1 MNDLYQAQRAMRAL
15 RTTAIQRGVIA
26 VMDVG
31 SSKVACL
38 ILRFD
43 GPSEISSG
51 EVIGSMAGQSSFRVI
66 GAATTKSRGM
76 RFGEI
81 ESMAETERAIRTAL
95 QAAQKMALVRVDHL
109 IGCFSGGAPR
119 SYGVFGEVSIADD
132 AVHSQDIGRVLASC
146 DLPDF
151 GENRAVMH
159 AQPINFTLD
168 DRAWMTDPRGH
179 VGQNLSADLHILTVE
194 ERAIKSLNH
203 CVKRCD
209 VELAGVASSAYVS
222 AHAAL
227 VEDEQELGAACIDMG
242 GGATGVSV
250 FFKKHLIYADSVR
263 MGGDHVPNR
272 RCCRPFQSSHD
283 HPPPW
288 PSRPRAG
295 F

>member
-1 MNDLYQAQRAMRAL
+1 MSDFYQAQRAMRAL
-15 RTTAIQRGVIA
+15 RTTAIQRWVIA

-51 EVIGSMAGQSSFRVI
+51 EVIGSMAGQTSFRVI

-95 QAAQKMALVRVDHL
+95 QAAQKMASVRVDHV

-119 SYGVFGEVSIADD
+119 SYGVFGEVAIADD
-132 AVHSQDIGRVLASC
+132 AVHSQDIGRVLAAC

-151 GENRAVMH
+151 GESRAVMH

-179 VGQNLSADLHILTVE
+179 AGQNLSADLHILTVE
-194 ERAIKSLNH
+194 
-203 CVKRCD
+203 
-209 VELAGVASSAYVS
+209 
-222 AHAAL
+222 
-227 VEDEQELGAACIDMG
+227 
-242 GGATGVSV
+242 
-250 FFKKHLIYADSVR
+250 
-263 MGGDHVPNR
+263 
-272 RCCRPFQSSHD
+272 
-283 HPPPW
+283 
-288 PSRPRAG
+288 
-295 F
+295 